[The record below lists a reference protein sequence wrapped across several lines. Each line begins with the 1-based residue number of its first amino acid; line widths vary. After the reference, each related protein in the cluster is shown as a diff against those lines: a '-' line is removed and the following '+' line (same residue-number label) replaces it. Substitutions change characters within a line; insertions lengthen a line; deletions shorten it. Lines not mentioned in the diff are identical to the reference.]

1 MKKKLA
7 IVAAVVAVAS
17 LAAYGTLAAFTAEE
31 TAHNIITAGSVQIEL
46 LDKTLPPDEDPVDPG
61 FNVDPVMPEATDE
74 VDPGFSVDPVTPE
87 ATDEV
92 DPGFSV
98 DPVTPEATDEVDPGF
113 VHPGADAI
121 LEMPNFN
128 DVYPYGMPVMPGT
141 YASKVVAVQKLD
153 DSADCWI
160 RIQLTPA
167 IQWADGEDHMS
178 HPMEVV
184 HLDLNLG
191 DGAYQWTQGED
202 GWYYYNSPLTA
213 DEPFTTA
220 LFTSVHFDGPAMG
233 NDYQNSTF
241 TITVDA
247 QAIQSAH
254 TGDSAQKAFGLM
266 AVPEETPEAPESTET
281 PEITET
287 PESTESPEIT
297 ETPGEGESEPTP
309 PAAGD
314 GE

>member
-61 FNVDPVMPEATDE
+61 FN
-74 VDPGFSVDPVTPE
+74 
-87 ATDEV
+87 
-92 DPGFSV
+92 V

-191 DGAYQWTQGED
+191 VGAYQWTQGED

-247 QAIQSAH
+247 QAIQRAH
-254 TGDSAQKAFGLM
+254 TGDSAQEAFGLM
-266 AVPEETPEAPESTET
+266 AVPEETPETENPET
-281 PEITET
+281 PA
-287 PESTESPEIT
+287 SPAPT
-297 ETPGEGESEPTP
+297 AGE
-309 PAAGD
+309 
-314 GE
+314 

>member
-61 FNVDPVMPEATDE
+61 FNVDPV
-74 VDPGFSVDPVTPE
+74 TPE

-98 DPVTPEATDEVDPGF
+98 DPNDPKWDTGF
-113 VHPGADAI
+113 VHPGVDAI

-153 DSADCWI
+153 DSADCWVRI
-160 RIQLTPA
+160 RLTPA
-167 IQWADGEDHMS
+167 IQWANEASAPMYD
-178 HPMEVV
+178 PMEAI
-184 HLDLNLG
+184 HLDLDLG
-191 DGAYQWTQGED
+191 DGSHQWSQGED

-220 LFTSVHFDGPAMG
+220 LFTAVHFDGPAMG
-233 NDYQNSTF
+233 NEYQNSTF

-247 QAIQSAH
+247 QAIQRAH
-254 TGDSAQKAFGLM
+254 TGDSAQEAFGLM
-266 AVPEETPEAPESTET
+266 AAPEETPETENPET
-281 PEITET
+281 PA
-287 PESTESPEIT
+287 SPAPT
-297 ETPGEGESEPTP
+297 AGE
-309 PAAGD
+309 
-314 GE
+314 

>member
-46 LDKTLPPDEDPVDPG
+46 LDKTASAPDQAVEDMDD
-61 FNVDPVMPEATDE
+61 FNA
-74 VDPGFSVDPVTPE
+74 
-87 ATDEV
+87 
-92 DPGFSV
+92 
-98 DPVTPEATDEVDPGF
+98 
-113 VHPGADAI
+113 
-121 LEMPNFN
+121 
-128 DVYPYGMPVMPGT
+128 VYPDGMPVMPGAD
-141 YASKVVAVQKLD
+141 ASKVVAVKKTD

-184 HLDLNLG
+184 DLDLNLG
-191 DGAYQWTQGED
+191 GGAYQWTQGED

-247 QAIQSAH
+247 QAIQRAH
-254 TGDSAQKAFGLM
+254 TGDSAQAAFGLM
-266 AVPEETPEAPESTET
+266 AVPEETPETENPET
-281 PEITET
+281 PA
-287 PESTESPEIT
+287 SPAPT
-297 ETPGEGESEPTP
+297 AGE
-309 PAAGD
+309 
-314 GE
+314 

>member
-61 FNVDPVMPEATDE
+61 FNVDPVM
-74 VDPGFSVDPVTPE
+74 PE

-247 QAIQSAH
+247 QAIQWAH
-254 TGDSAQKAFGLM
+254 TGDSAQAAFGLM

-281 PEITET
+281 PESTESPEITET
-287 PESTESPEIT
+287 PESTESPEVTETPEST

>member
-61 FNVDPVMPEATDE
+61 FNVDPV
-74 VDPGFSVDPVTPE
+74 
-87 ATDEV
+87 
-92 DPGFSV
+92 
-98 DPVTPEATDEVDPGF
+98 TPEATDEVDPGF

-160 RIQLTPA
+160 RIRLTPA

-191 DGAYQWTQGED
+191 GGDYQWTQGED

-247 QAIQSAH
+247 QAVQSDNNPAPE
-254 TGDSAQKAFGLM
+254 GDVT
-266 AVPEETPEAPESTET
+266 AVAGWPGTVTEAPEETEAPESTEN
-281 PEITET
+281 
-287 PESTESPEIT
+287 PESTESPEVT
-297 ETPGEGESEPTP
+297 ETPDGGEGTTDEGTPGEGESEPTP

>member
-61 FNVDPVMPEATDE
+61 FN
-74 VDPGFSVDPVTPE
+74 
-87 ATDEV
+87 
-92 DPGFSV
+92 V

-191 DGAYQWTQGED
+191 DGDYQWTQGED

-247 QAIQSAH
+247 QAVQSDNNPAPEDDV
-254 TGDSAQKAFGLM
+254 T
-266 AVPEETPEAPESTET
+266 AVAGWPGTVTEAPEETEAPEV
-281 PEITET
+281 TET
-287 PESTESPEIT
+287 PESTESPEST
-297 ETPGEGESEPTP
+297 ENPESTESPEVTETPDGGEGTTDEGTPGEGESEPTP

>member
-61 FNVDPVMPEATDE
+61 FNVDPEGEEP
-74 VDPGFSVDPVTPE
+74 VDPEFT
-87 ATDEV
+87 
-92 DPGFSV
+92 
-98 DPVTPEATDEVDPGF
+98 
-113 VHPGADAI
+113 VHTV
-121 LEMPNFN
+121 ESMPNFN

-191 DGAYQWTQGED
+191 VGAYQWTQGED

-247 QAIQSAH
+247 EAIQSAH
-254 TGDSAQKAFGLM
+254 TGDSAQEAFGLM

-287 PESTESPEIT
+287 PESTETPEITETPGSTETPEIT

>member
-46 LDKTLPPDEDPVDPG
+46 LDKTLPPDEDP
-61 FNVDPVMPEATDE
+61 
-74 VDPGFSVDPVTPE
+74 
-87 ATDEV
+87 V

-191 DGAYQWTQGED
+191 GGDYQWTQGED

-247 QAIQSAH
+247 QAIQRAH
-254 TGDSAQKAFGLM
+254 TGGSAQAAFGLM

-287 PESTESPEIT
+287 PESTETPEITETPGSTETPEIT

>member
-61 FNVDPVMPEATDE
+61 FNVDPVM
-74 VDPGFSVDPVTPE
+74 
-87 ATDEV
+87 
-92 DPGFSV
+92 
-98 DPVTPEATDEVDPGF
+98 PEATDEVDPGF

-191 DGAYQWTQGED
+191 DGAYQWTKGED

-247 QAIQSAH
+247 QAIQRAH
-254 TGDSAQKAFGLM
+254 TGDSAQDAFGLM
-266 AVPEETPEAPESTET
+266 AVPEETPEAPESTES

-287 PESTESPEIT
+287 PESTETPEIT

>member
-74 VDPGFSVDPVTPE
+74 VDPGFSVDPN
-87 ATDEV
+87 
-92 DPGFSV
+92 DPKW
-98 DPVTPEATDEVDPGF
+98 DTGF

-184 HLDLNLG
+184 DLDLNLG

-247 QAIQSAH
+247 QAIQRAH
-254 TGDSAQKAFGLM
+254 TGGSAQEAFGLM

-281 PEITET
+281 PE
-287 PESTESPEIT
+287 STESPEVT
-297 ETPGEGESEPTP
+297 ETPDSGEGTPGEGESEPTP

>member
-61 FNVDPVMPEATDE
+61 FNVDPV
-74 VDPGFSVDPVTPE
+74 
-87 ATDEV
+87 
-92 DPGFSV
+92 
-98 DPVTPEATDEVDPGF
+98 TPEATDEVDPGF

-160 RIQLTPA
+160 RIRLTPA

-191 DGAYQWTQGED
+191 GGDYQWTQGED

-247 QAIQSAH
+247 QAVQSDNNPAPE
-254 TGDSAQKAFGLM
+254 GDVT
-266 AVPEETPEAPESTET
+266 AVAGWPGTVTEAPDETEAPESTEN
-281 PEITET
+281 
-287 PESTESPEIT
+287 PESTESPEVT
-297 ETPGEGESEPTP
+297 ETPDGGEGTTDEGTPGEGESEPTP

>member
-61 FNVDPVMPEATDE
+61 FN
-74 VDPGFSVDPVTPE
+74 VDPVTPE

-191 DGAYQWTQGED
+191 GGDYQWTQGED

-247 QAIQSAH
+247 QAIQWAH
-254 TGDSAQKAFGLM
+254 TGDSAQAAFGLM

-281 PEITET
+281 PESTESPEITET
-287 PESTESPEIT
+287 PESTESPEVTETPEST

>member
-61 FNVDPVMPEATDE
+61 FN
-74 VDPGFSVDPVTPE
+74 
-87 ATDEV
+87 
-92 DPGFSV
+92 V

-191 DGAYQWTQGED
+191 VGAYQWTQGED

-247 QAIQSAH
+247 QAIQRAH
-254 TGDSAQKAFGLM
+254 TGYSAQDAFGLM
-266 AVPEETPEAPESTET
+266 AVPEETPEAPESTEA

-287 PESTESPEIT
+287 PESTESPEVT
-297 ETPGEGESEPTP
+297 ETPDSGEGTPGEGESEPTP